1 MDFYAQQRWL
11 RARKFSA
18 TQRAYDH
25 VVKVAV
31 RYDPGAPMDKKP
43 FRVVV
48 YGDGSR
54 FFGGAETQ
62 AKLRGQPSP
71 SRKLERVFSAHPLV
85 SRFVL
90 LDEYLTSKIG
100 PYSKKR

>member
-1 MDFYAQQRWL
+1 
-11 RARKFSA
+11 
-18 TQRAYDH
+18 
-25 VVKVAV
+25 
-31 RYDPGAPMDKKP
+31 MDKKP

-54 FFGGAETQ
+54 FFRGAETQ